1 MAGIPKTDPD
11 DPQYPFP
18 PDLRM
23 QRDTVVERDA
33 IPMYIRWEGMQCY
46 VVQEATTYY
55 LKGGVDNSN
64 WQVLASGGGEGGS
77 TFLADSLSDF

>member
-1 MAGIPKTDPD
+1 MAGITKTEPD

-18 PDLRM
+18 QDLRM

-46 VVQEATTYY
+46 VVQEATIYY

-64 WQVLASGGGEGGS
+64 WQVLASGGGVATEP
-77 TFLADSLSDF
+77 TFTDDSFDI